1 MGAGAAGG
9 AVMGVLRDAGAGGG
23 GDECR
28 GAILGGGDAARPR
41 RGIVYDLKQEMLFDD
56 ELAQTQENGDKN
68 KIRLIT
74 GLIFALGSGVDAS
87 VKGWVDNIQ
96 HQ

>member
-1 MGAGAAGG
+1 MVTTSRAPAVAAICLKSPGCWGWAAMGAGAAGG

-41 RGIVYDLKQEMLFDD
+41 RGIVLKQEMLFDG
-56 ELAQTQENGDKN
+56 ELAQTQENGDK
-68 KIRLIT
+68 IR
-74 GLIFALGSGVDAS
+74 
-87 VKGWVDNIQ
+87 
-96 HQ
+96 